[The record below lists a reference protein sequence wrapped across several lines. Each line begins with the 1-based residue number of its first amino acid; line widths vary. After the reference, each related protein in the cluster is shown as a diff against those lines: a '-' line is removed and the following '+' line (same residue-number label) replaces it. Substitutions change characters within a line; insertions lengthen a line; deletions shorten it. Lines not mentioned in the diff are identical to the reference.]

1 MGVKTVRMPGMLRSS
16 INVDPELMSFVND
29 LIFMTFYSE
38 SGIIGSVFAGVGQ
51 EVQEMMNASGITGSK
66 YTGQALPPEDILSL
80 MRSNIS
86 LLLNEGSYKE
96 GKVKGADVS
105 LRLVEQ
111 TSRGNVV
118 SYSLRV
124 RSDAQLITGEFS
136 GSIMYSLTATPT

>member
-1 MGVKTVRMPGMLRSS
+1 MSVKTVRMPGMRANS
-16 INVDPELMSFVND
+16 ISVDPELMSFVND

-38 SGIIGSVFAGVGQ
+38 SGIGSVFAGAGQ
-51 EVQEMMNASGITGSK
+51 EIQETMDARGITGSK

-86 LLLNEGSYKE
+86 ILLSEAPYKD
-96 GKVKGADVS
+96 GMVRGADVS
-105 LRLVEQ
+105 LRLLEQ

-136 GSIMYSLTATPT
+136 GAVMYSLTASQT